1 MVVAM
6 AALPWGLRRWQQ
18 RNQMARGVVQ
28 AQIQVLGALA
38 VGPGQRIVT
47 VQVQRNEQTTC
58 LVLGVTAHS
67 IQCLH
72 VLGESAQSASLTPE
86 TITPSAQSATHFAQT
101 LVAEVRALRDEVRA
115 LRAQQQSETA
125 EVHGLDCSRSMN
137 SMSNI
142 ITWT

>member
-1 MVVAM
+1 MSDIDPNGA
-6 AALPWGLRRWQQ
+6 GLVQEHLDTLTGLLNRV
-18 RNQMARGVVQ
+18 GVEACLASQ
-28 AQIQVLGALA
+28 ERISPPPVLGALA

-58 LVLGVTAHS
+58 LVLGVTAHN

-101 LVAEVRALRDEVRA
+101 LVAEQGKD
-115 LRAQQQSETA
+115 S
-125 EVHGLDCSRSMN
+125 
-137 SMSNI
+137 
-142 ITWT
+142 

>member
-1 MVVAM
+1 VADASSLSTSLLALAAMVVAM

-58 LVLGVTAHS
+58 LVLGVTAHN

-101 LVAEVRALRDEVRA
+101 LVAEQGKD
-115 LRAQQQSETA
+115 S
-125 EVHGLDCSRSMN
+125 
-137 SMSNI
+137 
-142 ITWT
+142 

>member
-58 LVLGVTAHS
+58 LVLGVTAHN

-101 LVAEVRALRDEVRA
+101 LVAEQNR
-115 LRAQQQSETA
+115 
-125 EVHGLDCSRSMN
+125 
-137 SMSNI
+137 I
-142 ITWT
+142 IARQHLQLQGQAGDGQA

>member
-1 MVVAM
+1 MWSPPRSACGASAVADASSLSASLLALAAMVVAM

-58 LVLGVTAHS
+58 LVLGVTAHN

-72 VLGESAQSASLTPE
+72 VLGEAAQSASLTPE

-101 LVAEVRALRDEVRA
+101 LVAEQGKDSLCV
-115 LRAQQQSETA
+115 
-125 EVHGLDCSRSMN
+125 
-137 SMSNI
+137 
-142 ITWT
+142 

>member
-58 LVLGVTAHS
+58 LVLGVTAHN

-86 TITPSAQSATHFAQT
+86 AITPSAQSATHFAQT
-101 LVAEVRALRDEVRA
+101 LVAEQGKD
-115 LRAQQQSETA
+115 S
-125 EVHGLDCSRSMN
+125 
-137 SMSNI
+137 
-142 ITWT
+142 

>member
-58 LVLGVTAHS
+58 LVLGVTAHN

-72 VLGESAQSASLTPE
+72 VLGESAQSASLTSE

-101 LVAEVRALRDEVRA
+101 LVAEQGKD
-115 LRAQQQSETA
+115 S
-125 EVHGLDCSRSMN
+125 
-137 SMSNI
+137 
-142 ITWT
+142 